1 MPTFGFTENQ
11 KKKND
16 LGGTG
21 WNFFAVSIRALGAQ
35 NLLCAHYGEP
45 LLKVPGLP
53 EAHLSPSESVVDQG
67 SPRKHFLQSP
77 SINCTPTE

>member
-16 LGGTG
+16 LCGTG
-21 WNFFAVSIRALGAQ
+21 WIFFAVSIRALGAQ

-45 LLKVPGLP
+45 VLLIVPGLP

-67 SPRKHFLQSP
+67 SPRKHFSKAHL
-77 SINCTPTE
+77 